1 MIAGSSSPGS
11 AYRCR
16 RSTTIDTRHAIL
28 YDVCTSVHVRDDLM
42 KCPKCQADNRVGIK
56 FCEDCGAKLELACA
70 SCGAAIPPG
79 KRFCGEC
86 GHNMA
91 LAPPAPPVELSFE
104 EKLDK
109 IQRYLPDGLTE
120 KILAQRGKIEGER
133 KQVTV
138 MFCDAEGFSLLSE
151 RLGPEKVYSIMDE
164 VFETLIH
171 KVHEFGGTVNK
182 MTGDG
187 VMALFG
193 APIALEDAP
202 QRAIRSALAI
212 QREIARLS
220 DRKKEETG
228 NRPIRMRIGVHTGPV
243 VVGSLGNDLRVEF
256 TAVGD
261 TVNLASRMEGL
272 AEPGTVYVTDE
283 TFKLTEGLFRF
294 EALGEKEVKGKEAP
308 VHAYRVI
315 APSTRRARFDVSAE
329 QGLTP
334 FLGRERELELLLD
347 GLERAKSGR
356 GQAFSIMGEAGVG
369 KSRLLYEFRKA
380 VANEDVFFLEG
391 RCLSYSQNVA
401 YHPVIDLLKATFD
414 IHEDD
419 NDDRIKERVNRG
431 LKDMGVD
438 AASTRP
444 FVLELLSVK
453 DSGIDALN
461 LTPEARKD
469 KTLEALRR
477 TVLKGSEARPLVM
490 AIEDLHWVDKSSEET
505 LKSLLDA
512 ISGAQVVLVFT
523 YRPEFVHTW
532 GTKTYH
538 SQVNLMRLSNRETLA
553 MAAHILGTEV
563 IGPDLGELVLEKTEG
578 IPFFVEEFMKSLKD
592 LGMIEWKGGGYY
604 LARDIKD
611 LAIPSTIQDVI
622 MARVDALPEGAKNV
636 LQTGSAI
643 GREFSCELIKRVTG
657 VPQPEITT
665 HLSALRDSE
674 LLYER
679 GIFPQATYIFRHSLT
694 QEVAYDSLLEK
705 RKQEIHERVAQAIE
719 ELYPDRLE
727 EFYEVLGHHY
737 SMSHNHE
744 KAYKHLRMS
753 ADKALSSLALWEAF
767 RFYKEAVGELKEL
780 PETEAN
786 KRRGVET
793 RLLMVGQMM
802 TLGFPEDSLEILQEG
817 ERLARELDDGRS
829 LAQLYGS
836 MGFCHFVRADQ
847 REAIK
852 CLEDAF
858 RMAEATQ
865 DVELMA
871 SIGFQLCTSCFGTGL
886 YLRVAEVAPRVI
898 ASLESARRE
907 SEHSG
912 WQFNLYAGLWSDYGY
927 ALACL
932 GRFDEGEAQCE
943 EGLQLATTI
952 DDPMSIWY
960 SEAIYGWV
968 LVLRGKAEK
977 GIEHLQNAIRYE
989 EEMRLVVLAG
999 INRSVLGLAYL
1010 MLGDRE
1016 TALKHIEN
1024 GLEIAR
1030 GSGPHV
1036 GLSTHYHLLGLCHSH
1051 AGEWEHA
1058 RTCCETALELAQKQ
1072 GETQQE
1078 GQALMRLGLSLGMA
1092 DKSRFAEAE
1101 ECILRGIRLVDGLG
1115 LRTFSS
1121 TGHLNLGELYADT
1134 GQKDKALE
1142 TLKKAEAEFKDMGMD
1157 YWLQK
1162 TQEVLARVE
1171 G

>member
-1 MIAGSSSPGS
+1 
-11 AYRCR
+11 
-16 RSTTIDTRHAIL
+16 
-28 YDVCTSVHVRDDLM
+28 M
-42 KCPKCQADNRVGIK
+42 KCPKCQTENPEGIK
-56 FCEDCGAKLELACA
+56 FCGECAARLERACPQCGF
-70 SCGAAIPPG
+70 SNPPQF
-79 KRFCGEC
+79 KFCGEC
-86 GHNMA
+86 AHDLRQA
-91 LAPPAPPVELSFE
+91 SSAPTPPVELSFE

-133 KQVTV
+133 KQVSV
-138 MFCDAEGFSLLSE
+138 MFCDAEGFSVLSE

-164 VFETLIH
+164 VFEALIH
-171 KVHEFGGTVNK
+171 KVHEYGGTVNK

-187 VMALFG
+187 IMALFG

-212 QREIARLS
+212 QRDISRLS

-294 EALGEKEVKGKEAP
+294 EALGEREVKGKEAP
-308 VHAYRVI
+308 VKAYRVI
-315 APSTRRARFDVSAE
+315 APSTRRSRFDVSAE
-329 QGLTP
+329 RGLTP

-380 VANEDVFFLEG
+380 VANEDVSFIEG
-391 RCLSYSQNVA
+391 RCLSYSTNVA
-401 YHPVIDLLKATFD
+401 YHPIIDLLKSTFD

-419 NDDRIKERVNRG
+419 NDDRIRDRVRKG
-431 LKDMGVD
+431 LKDMGVETS
-438 AASTRP
+438 STLP
-444 FVLELLSVK
+444 FVLELLSVN
-453 DSGIDALN
+453 DSGIDALS
-461 LTPEARKD
+461 LTPEARRD
-469 KTLEALRR
+469 RTLEALRQV
-477 TVLKGSEARPLVM
+477 VLKGSETRPLVM
-490 AIEDLHWVDKSSEET
+490 AIEDLHWVDKSSEEA

-512 ISGAQVVLVFT
+512 ISGAQVLLLFT

-532 GTKTYH
+532 GAKSYH

-563 IGPDLGELVLEKTEG
+563 IGPDLEELILEKTEG
-578 IPFFVEEFMKSLKD
+578 IPFFVEEFIKSLKD
-592 LGMIEWKGGGYY
+592 LGMIEWKDSGYY
-604 LARDIKD
+604 LAKDIKD
-611 LAIPSTIQDVI
+611 MAIPGTIQDVI
-622 MARVDALPEGAKNV
+622 MARVDALPDGAKTV

-657 VPQPEITT
+657 VPQPEMVS
-665 HLSALRDSE
+665 HLSVLRDSE

-679 GIFPQATYIFRHSLT
+679 GIFPQAMYVFRHALT
-694 QEVAYDSLLEK
+694 QEVAYDSLLQK
-705 RKQEIHERVAQAIE
+705 RKQEIHGRVAQAIE
-719 ELYPDRLE
+719 QLYPDRPE
-727 EFYEVLGHHY
+727 EFCEVLGHHHC
-737 SMSHNHE
+737 MSDNHE
-744 KAYKHLRMS
+744 KAYQYLKLS
-753 ADKALSSLALWEAF
+753 ADKAAQRYSLWEAF
-767 RFYKEAVGELKEL
+767 GFNKQALGELKKL

-786 KRRGVET
+786 KRRGIET
-793 RLLMVGQMM
+793 RLLMVTPMM
-802 TLGFPEDSLEILQEG
+802 ALGFPEDSLEILQEG
-817 ERLARELDDGRS
+817 ERLAKELGDGRS
-829 LAQLYGS
+829 LAQLYGA
-836 MGFCHFVRADQ
+836 MGVWYMLRGDL
-847 REAIK
+847 REGTERS
-852 CLEDAF
+852 EDAF
-858 RMAEATQ
+858 KMAEATQ

-871 SIGFQLCTSCFGTGL
+871 PVGFQFCSSCLGPGL
-886 YLRVAEVAPRVI
+886 YFRMAEVAPRVI
-898 ASLESARRE
+898 ASLESTGRE
-907 SEHSG
+907 SESFG
-912 WQFNLYAGLWSDYGY
+912 WQFNLYAGLVSIYGY

-932 GRFDEGEAQCE
+932 GRFDEAEAQLE
-943 EGLQLATTI
+943 KALQFATRI
-952 DDPMSIWY
+952 DDPMSVWY
-960 SEAIYGWV
+960 SEAMYGYA
-968 LVLRGKAEK
+968 LVTRGKPPEA
-977 GIEHLQNAIRYE
+977 IEHLQKAIRYGE
-989 EEMRLVVLAG
+989 DMQLVVLAG
-999 INRSVLGLAYL
+999 LNKSVLGLAYL
-1010 MLGDRE
+1010 QLGERE
-1016 TALKHIEN
+1016 TALRHIES

-1030 GSGPHV
+1030 HSALRT
-1036 GLSTHYHLLGLCHSH
+1036 GLSAHYSHLATVHAD

-1058 RTCCETALELAQKQ
+1058 RTCCETALELAQK
-1072 GETQQE
+1072 ESSTFME
-1078 GQALMRLGLSLGMA
+1078 GVSLRGLGLALGMA
-1092 DKSRFAEAE
+1092 DKSQLAEAE
-1101 ECILRGIRLVDGLG
+1101 ECILRGIRLLDELQV
-1115 LRTFSS
+1115 RPTSS
-1121 TGHLNLGELYADT
+1121 VGYLNLGELYADT